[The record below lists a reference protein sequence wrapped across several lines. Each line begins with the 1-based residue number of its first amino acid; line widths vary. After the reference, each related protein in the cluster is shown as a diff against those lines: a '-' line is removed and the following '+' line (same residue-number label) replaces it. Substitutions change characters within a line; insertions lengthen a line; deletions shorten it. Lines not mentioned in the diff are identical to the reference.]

1 MAPGEW
7 GAAVIELDATSGAL
21 RLDDDELAA
30 LLAAADGSS
39 PDAELVAA
47 LDGSGSA
54 AALGAVRASEV
65 TLDLV
70 VAGASSVLVHRA
82 WVDPERAVV
91 ALGVRAGLHQVMVLP
106 PAHVAAALVRMTRLR
121 PRRTG
126 VRAPRPHPAGGL
138 DALVSTDDKVRSAA
152 FAEAEAGFAWRL
164 GVSWAGSPSSVVT
177 AIDGRNG
184 LFLADEVALH
194 PVSNTM
200 VYRAFTTVLVAGDPP
215 PAQ

>member
-1 MAPGEW
+1 M
-7 GAAVIELDATSGAL
+7 IELDATSGAL
-21 RLDDDELAA
+21 RLDDDRLVA
-30 LLAAADGSS
+30 LLAAADDSS
-39 PDAELVAA
+39 PDPELVAA
-47 LDGSGSA
+47 LHGSGSTA
-54 AALGAVRASEV
+54 VLATVRAPEV

-82 WVDPERAVV
+82 WVDPDRAVV
-91 ALGVRAGLHQVMVLP
+91 VLGVRAGLHQVMVLP

-126 VRAPRPHPAGGL
+126 PRAPRPHPAGGL
-138 DALVSTDDKVRSAA
+138 DALISTDDEVRSAA
-152 FAEAEAGFAWRL
+152 LAATEAGFAWRL
-164 GVSWAGSPSSVVT
+164 GVSWAGSPSSEVT
-177 AIDGRNG
+177 ATDGRNG

-194 PVSNTM
+194 PVSNTI